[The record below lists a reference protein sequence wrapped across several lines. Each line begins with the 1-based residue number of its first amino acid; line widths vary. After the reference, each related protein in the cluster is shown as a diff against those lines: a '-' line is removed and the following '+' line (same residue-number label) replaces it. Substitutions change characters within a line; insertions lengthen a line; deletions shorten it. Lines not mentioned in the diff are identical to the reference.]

1 MSGRFQA
8 PAREEGAALLTV
20 LVVVAIVG
28 AIAAAALDR
37 LRLSTSLA
45 SNFAAI
51 EQARGIATG
60 VEGLLLLTIDDLTAR
75 SPERTT
81 LTGGWNG
88 ASRTIPVAGGVVE
101 ATVRDG
107 GNCFNLNSLV
117 EGRSGSPLAA
127 RPAGIA
133 QFAGL
138 MTLLGVPEGE
148 AQRIA
153 AAAADWAD
161 ADEMP
166 LPGGAEDEA
175 YLALAR
181 PYRTANTLFAEASE
195 LRAVA
200 GVGAETYARIRPWIC
215 ALPVAELS
223 PINVNTLTPDQAP
236 LVAMLAPR
244 QMPIETARRVI
255 AGRPAAGWA
264 NMIEFWRTEALSEM
278 DVPLDVRF
286 QPQVRTQWFALEI
299 GARVR
304 GGELVETA
312 LVDARF
318 QPSRLAV
325 RRFGADE

>member
-1 MSGRFQA
+1 MSMHFRA
-8 PAREEGAALLTV
+8 PEREEGAALLTV

-37 LRLSTSLA
+37 FRLSTSLA
-45 SNFAAI
+45 GNFAAI
-51 EQARGIATG
+51 EQARGMATG

-81 LTGGWNG
+81 LAGGWNG
-88 ASRTIPVAGGVVE
+88 GGRRIPVAGGVVE
-101 ATVRDG
+101 ARIRDG

-117 EGRSGSPLAA
+117 QGTSGSPPTA

-138 MTLLGVPEGE
+138 MTLVGVPEDE
-148 AQRIA
+148 ARRIA

-161 ADEMP
+161 ADEAP
-166 LPGGAEDEA
+166 LPGGAEDEH
-175 YLALAR
+175 YLAL
-181 PYRTANTLFAEASE
+181 PEQYRTANSLFAEASE

-200 GVGAETYARIRPWIC
+200 GVSGEIYDRIRPWIC
-215 ALPVAELS
+215 ALPAAELS

-236 LVAMLAPR
+236 LLGMLAPGR
-244 QMPIETARRVI
+244 MPIATARRAI

-312 LVDARF
+312 LVDARV